1 MNDRRTLLAIILT
14 GMFVT
19 NAVVAELI
27 SGKLFT
33 VGPFTLT
40 CGVLLWPVVFLTTDV
55 VNEYFG
61 RHGVR
66 RLTLTTVVLIGYVF
80 LILLAAMQVVA
91 APFSPVNDEQFT
103 AVFGQGSWIIVGSMT
118 AFAVSQLVD
127 VAVFWVLRRWTG
139 GKMIWLRATGS
150 TGVSQLVDTFVVM
163 GIAFWLPGKLTTVE
177 FLTVSMTNYG
187 YKLILAIGLT
197 PLVYAMH
204 AAVRRFLGD
213 ATASEMASEAA
224 RLG

>member
-61 RHGVR
+61 RSGVQ
-66 RLTLTTVVLIGYVF
+66 RLTLTTVALIGYVF
-80 LILLAAMQVVA
+80 VILLTAMQVVA
-91 APFSPVNDEQFT
+91 APFSPVNDAQFS

-127 VAVFWVLRRWTG
+127 VAVFWILRRWNG

-163 GIAFWLPGKLTTVE
+163 GIAFWLPGKLTFSE
-177 FLTVSMTNYG
+177 FLSVSVTNYG
-187 YKLILAIGLT
+187 YKLILAIVLT

-204 AAVRRFLGD
+204 AAVHKFLGD
-213 ATASEMASEAA
+213 AAANEMASEAA